1 VHKEDIT
8 GLNDIRIT
16 CVKHWPGA
24 YSPHFEKV
32 IGIAMIFKPYWNISQ
47 PFKIKINGETF
58 DGKICDLPFV

>member
-1 VHKEDIT
+1 
-8 GLNDIRIT
+8 LA
-16 CVKHWPGA
+16 GA